1 MERGVKQKKMFVKS
15 PYLHDFPVLGVSMD
29 VASDYLLRESTHDFQ
44 HCTAEVGISV
54 LDLAEQKQGAQ
65 TLAHYFSVFRREYL
79 KGKPHLQHK
88 LAFAESQVKS
98 NI

>member
-1 MERGVKQKKMFVKS
+1 MAVKYLSNRVKDLQVGITNYS
-15 PYLHDFPVLGVSMD
+15 ENKPKSLYVVGNVGIGTTNP
-29 VASDYLLRESTHDFQ
+29 
-44 HCTAEVGISV
+44 TAEVGISV

>member
-1 MERGVKQKKMFVKS
+1 
-15 PYLHDFPVLGVSMD
+15 
-29 VASDYLLRESTHDFQ
+29 Q